1 MSGHV
6 VVRLLTDVPAPHAGT
21 VPGTMPVLRLSM
33 GPAGGGGDVVA
44 EAGPVRWGSAAGRY
58 LPDPTAD
65 EHFAV
70 DADTCAERRRLDWA
84 DVLYGRLPRPP
95 AAAARWL
102 AEVTARHP
110 ACALAAVP
118 VTDGGWMAVA
128 GAAGRGTPT
137 VLAGTVPP
145 DQPLLASCLH
155 AWLVRGHALADLAYV
170 RPAGAPLTAAS
181 PPAPDGGRRR
191 GW

>member
-1 MSGHV
+1 MNGYV
-6 VVRLLTDVPAPHAGT
+6 VVRLLTDVPASDART
-21 VPGTMPVLRLSM
+21 VPGTVPVLRLSM
-33 GPAGGGGDVVA
+33 GPARGGWDVVA
-44 EAGPVRWGSAAGRY
+44 EAGPVRQGSTAGRY
-58 LPDPTAD
+58 PPDPTAD
-65 EHFAV
+65 EHFAA
-70 DADTCAERRRLDWA
+70 DAETCAERLRLDCA

-118 VTDGGWMAVA
+118 LTDGGWMAVA

-137 VLAGTVPP
+137 VLGGAVPP
-145 DQPLLASCLH
+145 GQPLLASCLH
-155 AWLVRGHALADLAYV
+155 AWLVRGHALTDLAYV
-170 RPAGAPLTAAS
+170 RPAGAPLMAAS
-181 PPAPDGGRRR
+181 PLAPDGGRQR